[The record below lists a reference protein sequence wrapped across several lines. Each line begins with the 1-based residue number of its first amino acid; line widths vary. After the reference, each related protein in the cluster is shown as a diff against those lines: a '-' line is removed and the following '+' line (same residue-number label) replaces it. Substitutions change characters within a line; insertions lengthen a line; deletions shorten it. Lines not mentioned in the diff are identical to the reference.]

1 MRIVALMLMVAA
13 LAASSASAQST
24 DGAWAAKMFVAPKG
38 GSTTHDFGM
47 VPRGAQLYY
56 RFPMM
61 NVWQVPIEI
70 TSLRTSCGCVTA
82 STPTTTLKPREV
94 GYLDVTMNAHRFN
107 GPKSVTIY
115 VTVGPEYVSTASLQ
129 VTANSRSDIVF
140 NPGEVN
146 FGVVATGQK
155 PSQVIEVEYAGSLD
169 WRVTEI
175 INNSTPLDATIEEL
189 YRRPGGVGY
198 RVRIALKPEALPGS
212 HKWELVL
219 KTNDPQSLHVPVLV
233 EATVQALL
241 TVSPPNVNL
250 RSLKVGEVTT
260 QRITVRGTKPFRI
273 TAIEGIGDIIQADY
287 PNVPNTI
294 QILTIK
300 CQPTEAGDL
309 RRQLKIKTD
318 LDADSSATVTVEAD
332 VSK

>member
-1 MRIVALMLMVAA
+1 MRIVALMLTVAA
-13 LAASSASAQST
+13 LGASSASAQST
-24 DGAWAAKMFVAPKG
+24 DWAAKMFVAPKG

-61 NVWQVPIEI
+61 NIWQVPIEI

-82 STPTTTLKPREV
+82 STATTLLKPREV
-94 GYLDVTMNAHRFN
+94 GYLDVTMNAHRFT
-107 GPKSVTIY
+107 GAKSVTIY
-115 VTVGPEYVSTASLQ
+115 VTVGPEYISTASLQ
-129 VTANSRSDIVF
+129 VSANSRSDVVF

-155 PSQVIEVEYAGSLD
+155 PSQVIDVEYAGGLD
-169 WRVTEI
+169 WKVIEV
-175 INNSTPLDATIEEL
+175 INNSTPLDATFEEL

-198 RVRIALKPEALPGS
+198 RIRIVLKPEAPPGS

-219 KTNDPQSLHVPVLV
+219 KTNDQQSPHVPVLV

-241 TVSPPNVNL
+241 TVSPSNVNL

-260 QRITVRGTKPFRI
+260 QRVTVRGTKPFRI